1 MEDPARG
8 TSLET
13 MGATVSS
20 RCGVT
25 SCCGDGH
32 GDGGTG
38 DHGVRSSVEGGPGG
52 LGDIGDRKV
61 ACRQRE
67 GVVRISKVRADRT
80 RD

>member
-1 MEDPARG
+1 MEDLTRG
-8 TSLET
+8 ASLEI

-38 DHGVRSSVEGGPGG
+38 FHGVRSSVEGGPGE

-61 ACRQRE
+61 ARRQRY
-67 GVVRISKVRADRT
+67 
-80 RD
+80 